1 MNKNLT
7 EASLVESSV
16 HMGSILRSEPVETRA
31 DANRSSSAQMNLP
44 SYVVITPARNE
55 AGFIELTIQ
64 SMIAQTVRPLKWI
77 VVSDGST
84 DGTDEIVRKYAQ
96 DHTWIQLVRMPERRE
111 RNFAGKVTAFNAGWD
126 LVKALDAGIVCSM
139 DGDIS
144 FDPDYFEF
152 LLSKFVENPLL
163 GVAGT
168 PFTEGHGTYDFR
180 FTNIEHVSGACQL
193 FRRECFLAVGG
204 YTPIRGGGIDLVAVV
219 SARMRGWKTRTFPA
233 KVCFHHRKM
242 GSGTNQGLKLP
253 FKWGQKDYRLGGHPV
268 WQLFRCC
275 YQMSKRPYVVGGLLC
290 LTGYFYAFALRRPRD
305 VTPEF
310 VEFCGKEQM
319 RRLRYFF
326 ANRLMGSTTALNQ

>member
-1 MNKNLT
+1 MRESFAAWTETFHLT
-7 EASLVESSV
+7 QIISSF
-16 HMGSILRSEPVETRA
+16 SCPNSSRIL
-31 DANRSSSAQMNLP
+31 
-44 SYVVITPARNE
+44 
-55 AGFIELTIQ
+55 FWEL
-64 SMIAQTVRPLKWI
+64 R
-77 VVSDGST
+77 
-84 DGTDEIVRKYAQ
+84 
-96 DHTWIQLVRMPERRE
+96 
-111 RNFAGKVTAFNAGWD
+111 
-126 LVKALDAGIVCSM
+126 
-139 DGDIS
+139 
-144 FDPDYFEF
+144 
-152 LLSKFVENPLL
+152 
-163 GVAGT
+163 GT

-319 RRLRYFF
+319 RYAPVLLRK
-326 ANRLMGSTTALNQ
+326 STDGINNCPQV